1 MIKTKSISTTN
12 KTYVNYVNTH
22 NRTDRISTFL
32 KIYTFEKFNEKI
44 VLESF
49 DKKYDDTKYEI
60 KSKKFNKKLTNYKSN
75 IGYQIWFKTDSAN
88 SYRIDLIPLLNYNV
102 NIKTDF
108 VWSISF
114 TLDKYDVY
122 NVNYEELTGLGE
134 EKEVLIRVGDVL
146 NKIDIPKNFVIG
158 NTILDKKIKI
168 YKHILVLVFPDY
180 NIDMNYCEGFIDNK
194 GLYIWK

>member
-1 MIKTKSISTTN
+1 M
-12 KTYVNYVNTH
+12 
-22 NRTDRISTFL
+22 
-32 KIYTFEKFNEKI
+32 
-44 VLESF
+44 
-49 DKKYDDTKYEI
+49 
-60 KSKKFNKKLTNYKSN
+60 
-75 IGYQIWFKTDSAN
+75 
-88 SYRIDLIPLLNYNV
+88 
-102 NIKTDF
+102 
-108 VWSISF
+108 WSISF

>member
-1 MIKTKSISTTN
+1 MSSETIKI
-12 KTYVNYVNTH
+12 
-22 NRTDRISTFL
+22 I
-32 KIYTFEKFNEKI
+32 
-44 VLESF
+44 
-49 DKKYDDTKYEI
+49 
-60 KSKKFNKKLTNYKSN
+60 N
-75 IGYQIWFKTDSAN
+75 IINQN
-88 SYRIDLIPLLNYNV
+88 
-102 NIKTDF
+102 
-108 VWSISF
+108 
-114 TLDKYDVY
+114 Y